1 MITVKK
7 RNGNDLIL
15 PKGDILAVNLNKIFK
30 RHTDEVEEVELKIN
44 LKSSQ
49 IAYNLSYSTL
59 ERAEE
64 ERNKI
69 LNELR

>member
-1 MITVKK
+1 MITITKN
-7 RNGNDLIL
+7 NGKDLIL
-15 PKGDILAVNLNKIFK
+15 PKNDILSVNLNKRFK

-49 IAYNLSYSTL
+49 IAYELSYPTL

-69 LNELR
+69 LNSIK

>member
-1 MITVKK
+1 MITITKD
-7 RNGNDLIL
+7 NGKDLTI
-15 PKGDILAVNLNKIFK
+15 PKNDILAVNLNKRFK
-30 RHTDEVEEVELKIN
+30 RHTNEVEEVELRIN

-49 IAYNLSYSTL
+49 VAYDIPYPTL

-69 LNELR
+69 LSLIK

>member
-1 MITVKK
+1 MIAITKP
-7 RNGNDLIL
+7 NGKDLII
-15 PKGDILAVNLNKIFK
+15 PKGDILAVNLNKRFK
-30 RHTDEVEEVELKIN
+30 RNTDEVEEVELKIN

-49 IAYNLSYSTL
+49 IAYDLSYPTL

-69 LNELR
+69 LNSIR